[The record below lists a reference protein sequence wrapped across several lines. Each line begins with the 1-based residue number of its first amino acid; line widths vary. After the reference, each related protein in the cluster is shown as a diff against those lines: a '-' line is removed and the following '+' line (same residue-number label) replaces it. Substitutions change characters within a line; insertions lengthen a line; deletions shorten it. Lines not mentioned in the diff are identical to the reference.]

1 MPKSNEI
8 KGVIP
13 PYQLE
18 SGEEYMNDKQR
29 THFENILQAW
39 KRELLDEISR
49 TMTRI
54 QDDSANYPDP
64 TDRAT
69 QESEMSLEL
78 RTRDRERKL
87 VNKIDKVLTL
97 VHDEDYGYCNSC
109 GSEIGIRRL
118 EARPTAELCIECKS
132 IEEIKEKQKQ
142 K

>member
-1 MPKSNEI
+1 MPKSNNL
-8 KGVIP
+8 KGDIT
-13 PYQLE
+13 PYQLD

-29 THFENILQAW
+29 AHFENILRAW
-39 KRELLDEISR
+39 KQELVDEISR

-54 QDDSANYPDP
+54 QDDSSNHPDP

-87 VNKIDKVLTL
+87 VNKIDKVLLL
-97 VHDEDYGYCNSC
+97 VHDEDYGYCKSC
-109 GSEIGIRRL
+109 DSEIGIRRL